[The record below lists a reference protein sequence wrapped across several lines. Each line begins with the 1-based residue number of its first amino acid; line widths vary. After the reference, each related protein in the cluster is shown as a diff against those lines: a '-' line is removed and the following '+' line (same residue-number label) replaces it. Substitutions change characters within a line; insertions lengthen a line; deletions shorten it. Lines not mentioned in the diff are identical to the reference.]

1 MDYIKIY
8 KALMDKADGREL
20 VEGEYYETH
29 HKKPTAIGG
38 SNDKNN
44 LVKLT
49 YREHFISH
57 WLLHRIFP
65 ENREL
70 AASFHIMAYGKSWRS
85 SRSKRSSYVPSSRTL
100 EEARL
105 AKVFARKGTKHTEET
120 LEKMKQAAK
129 IRKENGLKRKPN
141 PPITEET
148 REKMRL
154 AKLGKKR
161 SDEVCEAISIG
172 KKLKTPTGEN
182 HHRYGIKHTEATKA
196 KLREKRNNR

>member
-1 MDYIKIY
+1 MDYLKIY
-8 KALMDKADGREL
+8 KALMNKSKGREL

-29 HKKPTAIGG
+29 HMKPKSLGG
-38 SNDKNN
+38 TDDKTN

-65 ENREL
+65 ENKEL
-70 AASFHIMAYGKSWRS
+70 AASFHIMAFGKSWRS

-105 AKVFARKGTKHTEET
+105 AKVFSRRGTKHSEET
-120 LEKMKQAAK
+120 LEKMRGKRGPIQTQ
-129 IRKENGLKRKPN
+129 RKP
-141 PPITEET
+141 ISEKTK
-148 REKMRL
+148 EKMRL

-161 SDEVCEAISIG
+161 SADAIAAISNG
-172 KKLKTPTGEN
+172 KKLQTPIGEK
-182 HHRYGIKHTEATKA
+182 HHRYGKTHSEETKQ
-196 KLREKRNNR
+196 KLKERRNNRTKA

>member
-1 MDYIKIY
+1 MNYIRIY
-8 KALMDKADGREL
+8 KALMDRADSREL

-29 HKKPTAIGG
+29 HKKPTSIGG

-65 ENREL
+65 ENKEL

-85 SRSKRSSYVPSSRTL
+85 SRSKRSSYFPSSRTL

-105 AKVFARKGTKHTEET
+105 AKVFSRRGTKHSEET
-120 LEKMKQAAK
+120 LEKM
-129 IRKENGLKRKPN
+129 RGKRG
-141 PPITEET
+141 PITKPRNPISKET

-161 SDEVCEAISIG
+161 SEETIQAISIG
-172 KKLKTPTGEN
+172 KKLKTPTGNN
-182 HHRYGIKHTEATKA
+182 HHRYGIKHSDETKA
-196 KLREKRNNR
+196 KLKERRNNR

>member
-1 MDYIKIY
+1 MDR
-8 KALMDKADGREL
+8 AGSREL
-20 VEGEYYETH
+20 VDGEYYETH

-105 AKVFARKGTKHTEET
+105 AKVFARKGTKHSEET
-120 LEKMKQAAK
+120 LEKMRGKRGPITK
-129 IRKENGLKRKPN
+129 PRKP
-141 PPITEET
+141 ISEET

-161 SDEVCEAISIG
+161 SEEAIQAISMG
-172 KKLKTPTGEN
+172 KKLKTPTGKN
-182 HHRYGIKHTEATKA
+182 HHRYGIKHSDESKA
-196 KLREKRNNR
+196 KLKEKRNNR